1 MLAMAQTSK
10 TAAPKLPT
18 STVFFENRVRPV
30 IIKHCLPCHSNIAG
44 KHLSALSMDTVPD
57 MLRGGNSGPLIAPGK
72 PSESLFVQVLR
83 HSHKTLKMPPTGP
96 LPETNIA
103 DIEKWIRD
111 GAIDPRGAQTLST
124 KVESKDEKEWAY
136 KPISTAIPPT
146 SSLQGWAKTPIDYFV
161 SQGQAAHQLS
171 PAVQASGDI
180 LLRRIALDI
189 TGLAP
194 SAADYR
200 AFPKV
205 PTDQDIGLIVDK
217 YLASEEYGR
226 RWGRHWLDI
235 ARYAE
240 SSGKTA
246 NIPYPEAWRYRD
258 YVIDSFNKNKPYD
271 QFIREN
277 IAGDLLPSITA
288 NERADRLIATAY
300 LAIGSKSHTER
311 NIRQFRLDVTDEQID
326 AIGQGILGLT
336 IACARCHNHKTD
348 PISQRDYY
356 QLAGIFLSSDTS
368 TASSPTLQQRDASAG
383 ITLPPDADVL
393 QPGGLSLLEQRRL
406 LRQRDELTEQMNAL
420 SKRGTKVTGLAGLT
434 QRINTINYQLSRF
447 NASGKLIPTTM
458 GITER
463 ILTENCPIYERG
475 ERAQPGET
483 VPRGI
488 PNFLGDSQQPE
499 IQGNASGRLEIA
511 NWLSSKKNPL
521 TARVFVNRIWHYL
534 FGRGMVL
541 SCDNFGVTGTRP
553 DHPKLL
559 DYLAQ
564 KFMESD
570 WNIKQL
576 IRDIV
581 LSKTYRQDSKPTAIA
596 SRVDPENIWLSH
608 ATVKRMDAESIRD
621 NILLVSGTLNFQ
633 TPRASPVV
641 RMNVKTNRDRSDSD
655 SDDMP
660 YRSVYLP
667 IIRDALPDSLAVFD
681 MAEPSLV
688 VGVREETTVP
698 SQALFL
704 LNAPFV
710 IQASI
715 RASNRLPKSSG
726 SIDNTIDLTFKMIL
740 GRSPSMNE
748 LLSSRAFV
756 QNFTPTIANKSAF
769 STRANVNPEQTKWVV
784 FCQSLIATA
793 EFRTIR

>member
-1 MLAMAQTSK
+1 MLAKAQTSK
-10 TAAPKLPT
+10 IGAPKLPS
-18 STVFFENRVRPV
+18 STVFFESRVRPV
-30 IIKHCLPCHSNIAG
+30 IIKHCLPCHSNKAG
-44 KHLSALSMDTVPD
+44 KHLSGLSMDTVPD
-57 MLRGGNSGPLIAPGK
+57 MLRGGNSGPLVAAGRPA
-72 PSESLFVQVLR
+72 ESLFIQVVR
-83 HSHKTLKMPPTGP
+83 HSHKTLKMPPTGSV
-96 LPETNIA
+96 PETNIA

-111 GAIDPRGAQTLST
+111 GAIDPRAAQAIST
-124 KVESKDEKEWAY
+124 QVESKAEKEWAY
-136 KPISTAIPPT
+136 KPISKAIPPT
-146 SSLQGWAKTPIDYFV
+146 SPLQGWAKTPIDYFV
-161 SQGQAAHQLS
+161 SQGQTAHQLT
-171 PAVQASGDI
+171 PALQASGEI

-205 PTDQDIGLIVDK
+205 PTDQDIGLMVDK

-258 YVIDSFNKNKPYD
+258 YVINSFNKNKPYD
-271 QFIREN
+271 QFIVEN
-277 IAGDLLPSITA
+277 IAGDLLPSVTA
-288 NERADRLIATAY
+288 NERADRLVATAY

-311 NIRQFRLDVTDEQID
+311 NTRQFRLDVTDEQID
-326 AIGQGILGLT
+326 SVGQGILGLT

-356 QLAGIFLSSDTS
+356 QLAGIFLSSDTT
-368 TASSPTLQQRDASAG
+368 TASSPTLQQRDGSAG
-383 ITLPPDADVL
+383 ISLPPDADVL

-406 LRQRDELTEQMNAL
+406 LRQRDDLIEQRNAL
-420 SKRGTKVTGLAGLT
+420 SKGGSKVAGLAGLT
-434 QRINTINYQLSRF
+434 QRINAIGFQLSRF
-447 NASGKLIPTTM
+447 NSSGKLIPTTM
-458 GITER
+458 GVQER

-483 VPRGI
+483 VHRGI

-499 IQGNASGRLEIA
+499 IQGNASGRLEFA
-511 NWLSSKKNPL
+511 QWLSSKNNPL
-521 TARVFVNRIWHYL
+521 TARVFVNRVWHYL
-534 FGRGMVL
+534 FGRGIVM

-564 KFMESD
+564 RFMESD

-581 LSKTYRQDSKPTAIA
+581 LSKTYRQDSKPTAMA
-596 SRVDPENIWLSH
+596 SRIDPENIWLSH

-633 TPRASPVV
+633 TPRASPGV
-641 RMNVKTNRDRSDSD
+641 RMNARGKGGVLDSEND
-655 SDDMP
+655 MMP

-667 IIRDALPDSLAVFD
+667 IIRDALPDSLAIFD
-681 MAEPSLV
+681 MAEPSIV

-715 RASNRLPKSSG
+715 RASNRLPKSSA
-726 SIDNTIDLTFKMIL
+726 SIDNTIDFTFKMIL
-740 GRSPSMNE
+740 GRSPSMHE
-748 LLSSRAFV
+748 VISSRAFV
-756 QNFTPTIANKSAF
+756 QNFTPTLVNKTAF
-769 STRANVNPEQTKWVV
+769 SARAFANPEQTKWAV